1 MHSIRAASSGELG
14 YLQAIRAEVL
24 PEASGS
30 LLEYC
35 VTGPPVALTTRE
47 PTEGIVGYV
56 IAMRDRHEAAAQL
69 VSLAVVPSAR
79 REGHGRALVDAV
91 VARLADHD
99 RLRLLTPADNTAA
112 VEFYETLGFERDAR
126 LEGFYESR
134 QVDALRYSLSL
145 A

>member
-56 IAMRDRHEAAAQL
+56 IAMRDRHEEAAQL

-126 LEGFYESR
+126 LDGFYESR

>member
-14 YLQAIRAEVL
+14 SLQAIRAEVL
-24 PEASGS
+24 PEASAS

-35 VTGPPVALTTRE
+35 VTGPPVALTTRA

-56 IAMRDRHEAAAQL
+56 IAIRDRQEKAAQL
-69 VSLAVVPSAR
+69 VSLAIVPSAR

-99 RLRLLTPADNTAA
+99 RLHLLTPADNTAA
-112 VEFYETLGFERDAR
+112 VEFYETLGFERDGQ
-126 LEGFYESR
+126 LDGFYI
-134 QVDALRYSLSL
+134 
-145 A
+145 

>member
-35 VTGPPVALTTRE
+35 VTGPPVALTARE